1 MTVSS
6 RYGVVLMPIARGYGG
21 LPRIRACWDRA
32 LPGTDRLRGHACHA
46 DLVAEGCRDGKTRLL
61 SRDNGVFRLEMKAMK
76 PVQPVQPWW
85 VVVFFVP

>member
-61 SRDNGVFRLEMKAMK
+61 
-76 PVQPVQPWW
+76 
-85 VVVFFVP
+85 